1 MAAMLRGSSAIVTAM
16 AKATATEI
24 LAILDACARSFTFPM
39 LDNGYVYLAATRLA
53 AYADANDWALTIE
66 VFGYSPREGAPA
78 TTIYTFGSRLRGR
91 KTAADFVNA
100 DALANYLTSHPNDE
114 FAQVC
119 PVDDAWCDPEGE
131 GVSADATHVA
141 VRGVRVALPSVD
153 EYAHYDIEL
162 INRDQIEVYEVCR
175 WLAATQREHIVAT
188 EAERRAHVP
197 AELPQILLL
206 DEWNHPD
213 VCNKD
218 CLPSTSPTFVSIANA
233 LVAADGNR
241 YQATLPPNTH
251 WRNWP
256 DGGSL

>member
-1 MAAMLRGSSAIVTAM
+1 
-16 AKATATEI
+16 
-24 LAILDACARSFTFPM
+24 M

-53 AYADANDWALTIE
+53 AYADADDWALTIE
-66 VFGYSPREGAPA
+66 IFGYSPREGAPA
-78 TTIYTFGSRLRGR
+78 TTIYTFGSRLRAR

-100 DALANYLTSHPNDE
+100 TAFANYLKNHPNDE
-114 FAQVC
+114 FAQAH
-119 PVDDAWCDPEGE
+119 PVDGAWCDPEGN
-131 GVSADATHVA
+131 GVSADSTHVE

-175 WLAATQREHIVAT
+175 WLAATHREHIVAT

-213 VCNKD
+213 VCNMD
-218 CLPSTSPTFVSIANA
+218 CPPSTSPTFVSIANA